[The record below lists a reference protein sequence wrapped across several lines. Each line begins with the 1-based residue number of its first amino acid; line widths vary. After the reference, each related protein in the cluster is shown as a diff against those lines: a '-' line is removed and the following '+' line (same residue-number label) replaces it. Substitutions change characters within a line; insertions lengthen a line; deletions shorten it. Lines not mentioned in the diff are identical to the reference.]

1 MEIASGFL
9 LVGLLMTLAGAI
21 LIYLSLRAGPSD
33 LSTSNDGVRYI
44 MGIPIIVNGGRRWIL
59 AALVISSLL
68 ILYLITKS
76 TYPNILGGM
85 LSG

>member
-9 LVGLLMTLAGAI
+9 VVGLLMTLAGAI
-21 LIYLSLRAGPSD
+21 LIYLSLRAGPGD
-33 LSTSNDGVRYI
+33 LNAGNDGVRYV

-59 AALVISSLL
+59 AALLISSLL

-76 TYPNILGGM
+76 TYPNILGDM